1 VRPFCHFPI
10 SCIVFVILWYVSYA
24 LYLLDRISTLQ
35 LVLGS
40 DISSLLA
47 EILKI
52 TLSPQLPILNSAK
65 TFSLS
70 LWILRSQRLPQ
81 SSLSPRASDII
92 SVLRRVLHI
101 QPSEQQFAG
110 LAGDGLKVW
119 EVRFGMG
126 SY

>member
-1 VRPFCHFPI
+1 M
-10 SCIVFVILWYVSYA
+10 FVILWYVSYA
-24 LYLLDRISTLQ
+24 LYLPDWISTLQ
-35 LVLGS
+35 LVSGS

-101 QPSEQQFAG
+101 QPSGQQFAG

-119 EVRFGMG
+119 EASFGMG